1 MTTSS
6 SPQVPPSRSP
16 SSGVSGSSLPRWRL
30 WLQTLNWRRD
40 PEIESEIEQLRNES
54 AQIEKESEQLRSE
67 NVQIESEIEQLRNEN
82 ARLAELNAK
91 IDAILFSS
99 ATSSSPPPSTPSKS
113 ET

>member
-6 SPQVPPSRSP
+6 SPQVPPSRYP

-40 PEIESEIEQLRNES
+40 PEIESKI
-54 AQIEKESEQLRSE
+54 EQLRSE
-67 NVQIESEIEQLRNEN
+67 NVQIESEIEQLKNEN

-99 ATSSSPPPSTPSKS
+99 ATSSPPPPSTPSKS